1 MRDPQCRSARGALYS
16 MLFAGVYCA
25 ALTVLL
31 CSCSAELP
39 VQREDQQ
46 TKTSSTSVSYS
57 MMFVI
62 HGDGDYLYHDT
73 DGKGYKADEEALEG
87 ATLVALQNP
96 QAEVFIYHQRPKRHF
111 LFFFPLIDGEFY
123 YYRNG
128 RLIANESYWRDNEQ
142 SRFEPEVELYRR
154 FRTENQGDM
163 VRMFVYSGHE
173 IPEFGGAGYDASYP
187 DRAFTVQDLQAGLEG
202 FTRDSEKFDLIVLST
217 CFGGTPYT
225 IDALGSFARYI
236 IASPDNL
243 HLSYFDL
250 QALDRLD
257 RSLCVE
263 NVSTLAKSFA
273 QQAFDKLTRNIQTSV
288 SVAVYDVD
296 SVKQFLHSVHPVY
309 DRTLTALKEGTQ
321 ASVLATE
328 HCDCAD
334 LPAYVLP
341 TMSAGVEVLYRPAR
355 FGRSRGKQNHS
366 GWECWKVV
374 EPQPETS
381 QNSEPGLQ

>member
-1 MRDPQCRSARGALYS
+1 MRDPQCRSAKGAPYS

-31 CSCSAELP
+31 SSCSAELP

-46 TKTSSTSVSYS
+46 TKASSTSVSYS
-57 MMFVI
+57 IMFVI

-73 DGKGYKADEEALEG
+73 GGKEYNADEETLEG

-96 QAEVFIYHQRPKRHF
+96 QAEVFIYHQRPKKHF
-111 LFFFPLIDGEFY
+111 LFFFPLPDGEFY

-173 IPEFGGAGYDASYP
+173 IPEFGGTGYDASYP
-187 DRAFTVQDLQAGLEG
+187 DRAFTVHDLQAGLDG
-202 FTRDSEKFDLIVLST
+202 FTRDSKKFDLIVLST

-250 QALDRLD
+250 QTMERLD
-257 RSLCVE
+257 RSVRFE
-263 NVSTLAKSFA
+263 SISAFA
-273 QQAFDKLTRNIQTSV
+273 ERFARVAFDKLTRNIQTSV

-309 DRTLTALKEGTQ
+309 DRTLAALKEGAQT
-321 ASVLATE
+321 SVAMTE
-328 HCDCAD
+328 H
-334 LPAYVLP
+334 
-341 TMSAGVEVLYRPAR
+341 
-355 FGRSRGKQNHS
+355 
-366 GWECWKVV
+366 
-374 EPQPETS
+374 
-381 QNSEPGLQ
+381 

>member
-1 MRDPQCRSARGALYS
+1 MRDPQCRSAKGAPYS

-31 CSCSAELP
+31 SSCSAELP

-46 TKTSSTSVSYS
+46 TKASSTSVSYS
-57 MMFVI
+57 IMFVI

-73 DGKGYKADEEALEG
+73 GGKEYNADEETLEG

-96 QAEVFIYHQRPKRHF
+96 QAEVFIYHQRPKKHF
-111 LFFFPLIDGEFY
+111 LFFFPLPDGEFY

-154 FRTENQGDM
+154 FRAENQRDM

-173 IPEFGGAGYDASYP
+173 IPEFGGTGYDASYP
-187 DRAFTVQDLQAGLEG
+187 DRAFTVHDLQAGLDG
-202 FTRDSEKFDLIVLST
+202 FTRDSKKFDLIVLST

-250 QALDRLD
+250 QTMERLD
-257 RSLCVE
+257 RSVRFE
-263 NVSTLAKSFA
+263 SISAFA
-273 QQAFDKLTRNIQTSV
+273 ERFARVAFDKLTRNIQTSV

-374 EPQPETS
+374 EPQSETS
-381 QNSEPGLQ
+381 QNSEPGLR